1 MERTTYA
8 TNKRRSIDRNT
19 QTSLREYVKKRGG
32 VAPFPD
38 PQIAHVYDLPSAHS
52 YFNQVRRAKRA
63 AAEKQ
68 TIETKDA
75 STQTEARLNPEVPEF
90 IPKVQLIRPD
100 NAPGGNIPTT
110 LERVWST
117 TVIADSPINS
127 EEEEEELQYDIRPRL
142 RVRNPF
148 STCTYSLTLKKVEP
162 TQPDSDDDEESAI
175 KHQYRR
181 STHRSITPQSL
192 STTTSLE
199 DLVNSVTDPTHSE
212 KPATKPATIYAA
224 ESTKDTSVT
233 AIPAQVNASPSN
245 SNNTPTSS
253 PPETSIRVP
262 AYPTAPFLP
271 QHPRN
276 PFLFNPFLPP
286 PFFNVMQPFHPVYP
300 TLSYLPGC
308 NL

>member
-19 QTSLREYVKKRGG
+19 QTSLRKYVKKRGG

-75 STQTEARLNPEVPEF
+75 STQTEAQLNPEVPEF
-90 IPKVQLIRPD
+90 VPKVQLIKPD
-100 NAPGGNIPTT
+100 NALGRNIPTT

-117 TVIADSPINS
+117 TVIADSPANS
-127 EEEEEELQYDIRPRL
+127 EEEDKELQYDIRPRL

-162 TQPDSDDDEESAI
+162 TRPDSDDDEESAI
-175 KHQYRR
+175 KHHYRQ
-181 STHRSITPQSL
+181 SPHRSVTPQSL
-192 STTTSLE
+192 HSTTSLE
-199 DLVNSVTDPTHSE
+199 DLVNSITDPTHSE
-212 KPATKPATIYAA
+212 TPVSKRTTIHAA
-224 ESTKDTSVT
+224 ESSKDIGVT
-233 AIPAQVNASPSN
+233 TIPTQVNTSPN
-245 SNNTPTSS
+245 GSNNTSTGS
-253 PPETSIRVP
+253 PPEAPIRVQP
-262 AYPTAPFLP
+262 FPTAPFLP
-271 QHPRN
+271 QQPRN

-286 PFFNVMQPFHPVYP
+286 PFFNVLQPFHPVYP
-300 TLSYLPGC
+300 TFSYLPGC